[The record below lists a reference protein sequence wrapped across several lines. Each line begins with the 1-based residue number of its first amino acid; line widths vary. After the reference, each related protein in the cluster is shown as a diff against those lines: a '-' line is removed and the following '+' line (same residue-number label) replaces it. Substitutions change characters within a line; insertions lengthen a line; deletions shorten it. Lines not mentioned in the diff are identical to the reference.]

1 MTASA
6 PSDTPASPLAPAR
19 RSSLLHGSGL
29 GGCCLPAGRA
39 AALCLALWPAFGLA
53 QASAGKPLWE
63 LGVVGFA
70 AAQPA
75 YPGSAERTQ
84 RGLLFPFAIYRGQ
97 YLRADSEN
105 LGLRAIKTDQLEVDI
120 GVAGSFGARSSNL
133 AVRQGMPDL
142 GTLVEFGPRL
152 KWQLGATPELGRMR
166 AEVALRGVFDLSDG
180 LRHRGTTL
188 EPRLMLENRT
198 ASGWNHSTSLGL
210 VAGSRKIGDTLYG
223 VAPEWATGARP
234 EYRAASGLMAWRLG
248 LSVSKSLSPD
258 WTAFGFARLESV
270 AGAANRASPLV
281 QQRTGA
287 TLGMGLSYTWARS
300 TTLVND

>member
-1 MTASA
+1 MTA
-6 PSDTPASPLAPAR
+6 PAKPATPLAQAR
-19 RSSLLHGSGL
+19 FSSLSHGSGR
-29 GGCCLPAGRA
+29 GGFSIPAGCAAVLCLLWWPSFALAQDA
-39 AALCLALWPAFGLA
+39 AA
-53 QASAGKPLWE
+53 AGKPLWE

-70 AAQPA
+70 ATQAA

-84 RGLLFPFAIYRGQ
+84 RGLLFPYAIYRGQ
-97 YLRADSEN
+97 YLRADRGN
-105 LGLRAIKTDQLEVDI
+105 LGLRALKTDQLEIDV
-120 GVAGSFGARSSNL
+120 GVAGSFGARSSDL

-152 KWQLGATPELGRMR
+152 KWQLGASPVGGRMR

-180 LRHRGTTL
+180 LRNRGTTL
-188 EPRLMLENRT
+188 EPRLVLENRS

-223 VAPEWATGARP
+223 VAPELATGTRP
-234 EYRAASGLMAWRLG
+234 AYSASSGLMAWRLG
-248 LSVSKSLSPD
+248 LSVSKSLNPD

-281 QQRTGA
+281 QQRAGT